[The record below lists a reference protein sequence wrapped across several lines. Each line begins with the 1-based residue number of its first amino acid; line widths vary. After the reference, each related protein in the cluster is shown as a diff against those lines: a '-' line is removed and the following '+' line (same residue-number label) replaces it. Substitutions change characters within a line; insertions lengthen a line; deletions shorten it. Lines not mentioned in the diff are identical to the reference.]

1 MLSFLKK
8 AKKNGKDTTV
18 SSNQLF
24 GQESTNTEN
33 KTVQPTLYFHPSW
46 GAVGQEQK
54 YIYQFLHK
62 ELPRLEEYQ
71 ISLSGIEIEKR
82 DNGYDV
88 AVFIRSTVP
97 KPISFEEVTLILL
110 NKEKKLCA
118 RKTFNLSALGDI
130 PANVNMPFI
139 FTFEQETITDA
150 ELSQTDWELA
160 FELESKHV
168 LDLDPSWEAQLPE
181 ASKEALRNFVDNLTP
196 PNDGEINFLGLQAA
210 RKENGDLHTTLLIR
224 NGCKD
229 NIQLEQLPLHIE
241 DATGAVVVKGA
252 FTLPNLEIKANT
264 TKPWSFVFP
273 ASSILKED
281 MDLSSW
287 KALVPQD

>member
-33 KTVQPTLYFHPSW
+33 KTVKPTLYFHPSW

-241 DATGAVVVKGA
+241 D
-252 FTLPNLEIKANT
+252 
-264 TKPWSFVFP
+264 
-273 ASSILKED
+273 
-281 MDLSSW
+281 
-287 KALVPQD
+287 

>member
-1 MLSFLKK
+1 
-8 AKKNGKDTTV
+8 
-18 SSNQLF
+18 
-24 GQESTNTEN
+24 
-33 KTVQPTLYFHPSW
+33 
-46 GAVGQEQK
+46 
-54 YIYQFLHK
+54 
-62 ELPRLEEYQ
+62 
-71 ISLSGIEIEKR
+71 
-82 DNGYDV
+82 
-88 AVFIRSTVP
+88 
-97 KPISFEEVTLILL
+97 
-110 NKEKKLCA
+110 
-118 RKTFNLSALGDI
+118 
-130 PANVNMPFI
+130 MPFI

-150 ELSQTDWELA
+150 ALSQTDWELA

-196 PNDGEINFLGLQAA
+196 PNDGEMNFLGLQAA